1 MSKFLKNYLKQYNS
15 ASPKALLAL
24 LESEQDVEYDL
35 RSLLMMRA
43 HDGESFTYDEYLTW
57 EKKYSRE
64 IDVARRKELEGE
76 TELIED
82 EVAER
87 STKIHESSKRV

>member
-1 MSKFLKNYLKQYNS
+1 MSKFLKNYLEQYNS

-57 EKKYSRE
+57 EKQYCCP
-64 IDVARRKELEGE
+64 
-76 TELIED
+76 
-82 EVAER
+82 
-87 STKIHESSKRV
+87 SKRIRRRNRIDRR